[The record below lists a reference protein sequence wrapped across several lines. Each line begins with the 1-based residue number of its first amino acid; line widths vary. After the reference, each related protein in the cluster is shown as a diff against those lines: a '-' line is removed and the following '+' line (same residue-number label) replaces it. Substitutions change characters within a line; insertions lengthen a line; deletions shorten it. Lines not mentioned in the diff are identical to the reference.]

1 MPLVLTEEET
11 MLVDSAKRF
20 FAGSAPIG
28 AFLLFAVA
36 CALYVAMLAN
46 AATPLGGGEAAF
58 SDAFASLFLTF
69 ALWIVL
75 ALLLVNGGL
84 MGEMPRWSA
93 IVAVML
99 VPLSGIAAF
108 VAIDMCSR
116 HMQWAIVFP
125 ATLPP
130 LIAAYAIWA
139 RLPRLRAWLPSSSIS
154 RAAWIIV
161 LVLSIAP
168 LMLAS
173 YY

>member
-1 MPLVLTEEET
+1 MSNLQPQRSTP
-11 MLVDSAKRF
+11 S
-20 FAGSAPIG
+20 G

-36 CALYVAMLAN
+36 CGLYIAMLVN

-58 SDAFASLFLTF
+58 SDAIASLFLTVT
-69 ALWIVL
+69 LWIVL
-75 ALLLVNGGL
+75 ALLLVNGAL

-99 VPLSGIAAF
+99 VPLSGVAAF

-116 HMQWAIVFP
+116 HIQWAIAFP

-130 LIAAYAIWA
+130 LIAAYAMWA
-139 RLPRLRAWLPSSSIS
+139 RLPRLRVLFPSSAINIS
-154 RAAWIIV
+154 LSAWIMV
-161 LVLSIAP
+161 FVLSICP
-168 LMLAS
+168 LILAS

>member
-1 MPLVLTEEET
+1 MSTNSPPQ
-11 MLVDSAKRF
+11 R
-20 FAGSAPIG
+20 SAPIG

-36 CALYVAMLAN
+36 CGLYVAMLVN

-58 SDAFASLFLTF
+58 GDTIASLFLTF

-99 VPLSGIAAF
+99 VPLSGVAAF
-108 VAIDMCSR
+108 VAIDMCSG
-116 HMQWAIVFP
+116 HILWAIAFP

-130 LIAAYAIWA
+130 LIAAYAMWT
-139 RLPRLRAWLPSSSIS
+139 RLPRLRALLPSSAIS
-154 RAAWIIV
+154 LSEWILV
-161 LVLSIAP
+161 FVLSIAP
-168 LMLAS
+168 LILAS